1 MPPKT
6 AFLRITFYAVN
17 YSVPMVK
24 PYEIPTAGKR
34 WDFVSYTRADT
45 VARIAALPAGIEAA
59 DREVRTGDQAIADA
73 TKSLGLPNSGAPMV
87 IPRAMVTPVRNVPA
101 CTGSLQIA
109 VVLSAYLFPLLST
122 GPFTLLKL
130 SKVPPEFE
138 LTVTVPE
145 PEK

>member
-1 MPPKT
+1 MVDVPVHLAPLPYVW
-6 AFLRITFYAVN
+6 FL
-17 YSVPMVK
+17 K
-24 PYEIPTAGKR
+24 AG
-34 WDFVSYTRADT
+34 
-45 VARIAALPAGIEAA
+45 
-59 DREVRTGDQAIADA
+59 
-73 TKSLGLPNSGAPMV
+73 
-87 IPRAMVTPVRNVPA
+87 
-101 CTGSLQIA
+101 A